1 LRYRAEPAE
10 IGQIWFARLS
20 IDLSDFCCR
29 YFGKLLK
36 IKHLQNGPQIALVAG
51 RAAKNLGG
59 V

>member
-1 LRYRAEPAE
+1 LVCPIE
-10 IGQIWFARLS
+10 
-20 IDLSDFCCR
+20 IDLSVFPRR